1 MLPAIEAARPGNRPY
16 VGDGEARTMRG
27 LAKLPWSRFS
37 RALLI
42 GLSVLLLGSA
52 APCSA
57 GTAAPHGANG
67 AGSLPST
74 VDAIQHHYQTTDS
87 FSAKFVEEITP
98 VGAPK
103 RTREGLVYF
112 RKPGRM
118 RWEFKTPNAEL
129 VVSDGQ
135 TLYSYDPGL
144 NQVVE
149 SPLSRALRAPGAT
162 EFLLGAGNIKHDF
175 TASTPPSAPSDG
187 LEHVRLTPRKGGEA
201 IEVAVDPNSHDI
213 RAIRITDELGD
224 ATEVRFSDIRNNVSL
239 QDSLFSFQPPP
250 GADIVRPAAP

>member
-1 MLPAIEAARPGNRPY
+1 MRELATLDR
-16 VGDGEARTMRG
+16 VGI
-27 LAKLPWSRFS
+27 
-37 RALLI
+37 AL
-42 GLSVLLLGSA
+42 GLLLGANLLMLGAAAPLAHASSA
-52 APCSA
+52 A
-57 GTAAPHGANG
+57 HGDAEAVG
-67 AGSLPST
+67 KI

-87 FSAKFVEEITP
+87 FSAKFVEDITP

-103 RTREGLVYF
+103 RTRDGLVYF

-118 RWEFKTPNAEL
+118 RWEFKTPNEEL

-149 SPLSRALRAPGAT
+149 SPLNRALRAPGAT
-162 EFLLGAGNIKHDF
+162 EFLLGVGNIKHDF
-175 TASTPPSAPSDG
+175 KASAPGAAPSDG
-187 LEHVRLTPRKGGEA
+187 LAHVRLVPRQGGDA

-213 RAIRITDELGD
+213 RSIQIRDELGD
-224 ATEVRFSDIRNNVSL
+224 VTEVHFSDIRNNVSL
-239 QDSLFSFQPPP
+239 QDSLFSFEPPA